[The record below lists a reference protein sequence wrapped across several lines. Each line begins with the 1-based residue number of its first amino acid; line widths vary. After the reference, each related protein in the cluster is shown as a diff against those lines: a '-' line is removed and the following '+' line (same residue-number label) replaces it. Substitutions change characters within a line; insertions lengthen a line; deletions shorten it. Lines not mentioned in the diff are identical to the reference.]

1 MSEYLILDLVILIGP
16 LLASFEKQIRFIR
29 YFVLAAISILLVGT
43 IYIIWDIW
51 ATDRG
56 HWSFNPEYVGDFR
69 FLGLPAEEMLF
80 FWVVPY
86 AGLFLWHVISHYRE
100 GREDHLTFSG
110 MRSGIMISA
119 MGLILGLGKGY
130 EYTGLAFLSAGL
142 FFIADQGLKI
152 HLAQSVRFWYTQVL
166 IIGATLIFNGF
177 LTARPVVL
185 YGESFQLGLRIFTI
199 PVEDF
204 VYGFSL
210 CGWVMLVFSVLQ
222 KSKGTVTKGAL
233 EVE

>member
-29 YFVLAAISILLVGT
+29 YFIPAMLSILLVGSV
-43 IYIIWDIW
+43 YIAWDIW

-86 AGLFLWHVISHYRE
+86 AGLFIWHVIGFYRE
-100 GREDHLTFSG
+100 GREDQITFSS
-110 MRSGIMISA
+110 MRNGIMIAA
-119 MGLILGLGKGY
+119 MGLILGIGKGY

-142 FFIADQGLKI
+142 FLMADQGLKI
-152 HLAQSVRFWYTQVL
+152 NLTQSVQFWYTQVL
-166 IIGATLIFNGF
+166 IIGATLLFNGF
-177 LTARPVVL
+177 LTSRPVVL

-210 CGWVMLVFSVLQ
+210 CAWVMLVFRVLA
-222 KSKGTVTKGAL
+222 KGRR
-233 EVE
+233 

>member
-29 YFVLAAISILLVGT
+29 YFIPAMLSILLVGSV
-43 IYIIWDIW
+43 YIAWDIW

-86 AGLFLWHVISHYRE
+86 AGLFIWHVIGFYRE
-100 GREDHLTFSG
+100 GREDQITFSS
-110 MRSGIMISA
+110 MRNGIMISA

-142 FFIADQGLKI
+142 FLIADQGFKI
-152 HLAQSVRFWYTQVL
+152 NLTQSVRFWHTQVL
-166 IIGATLIFNGF
+166 IIGATLLFNGF

-210 CGWVMLVFSVLQ
+210 CAWVMLVFRVL
-222 KSKGTVTKGAL
+222 
-233 EVE
+233 ERR